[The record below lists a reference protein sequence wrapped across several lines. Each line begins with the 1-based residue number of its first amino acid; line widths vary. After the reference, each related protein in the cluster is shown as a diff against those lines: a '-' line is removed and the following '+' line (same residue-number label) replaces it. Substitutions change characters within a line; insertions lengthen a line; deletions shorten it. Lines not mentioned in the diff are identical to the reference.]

1 MNGHIGCEGHK
12 SQLATNFEKMFLPAS
27 VGGGNMLKSKRVTQK
42 VVGSNPRAGKDF
54 NKL

>member
-1 MNGHIGCEGHK
+1 MVI
-12 SQLATNFEKMFLPAS
+12 LAVRATRAKWLQILRRCFYLQ
-27 VGGGNMLKSKRVTQK
+27 VWGGGNMLKSKRVTQK